1 MDYHRAPRTDAFTQG
16 CRDLLRTFTYE
27 DVLACLCYAA
37 PLLFMIG
44 PSAVMAREPLASILF
59 HSAIGFSLSAVIHRI
74 GHALLAPLPTGPHE
88 IFFSRTRRLPMRLTL
103 SRFVWLLESVVALG
117 LFCGVLAKH
126 CWLAGGTDMLVAGW
140 VLFLVGGAL
149 FFLPVRLVKLWEIRY
164 YPATS
169 LVGPSDDVI
178 NQSLSGLPRLFK

>member
-1 MDYHRAPRTDAFTQG
+1 MQG

-27 DVLACLCYAA
+27 DVMAWLCYAV

-59 HSAIGFSLSAVIHRI
+59 HSAIGFSLSALIHRI
-74 GHALLAPLPTGPHE
+74 GHALLSPLPKGPHT
-88 IFFSRTRRLPMRLTL
+88 ISLSATRRLPIRLTL
-103 SRFVWLLESVVALG
+103 SRFVWLLEGVVSLS
-117 LFCGVLAKH
+117 LFCGVLAKR
-126 CWLAGGTDMLVAGW
+126 CWMAGGTDMLVVGG
-140 VLFLVGGAL
+140 VLFLLAGAL
-149 FFLPVRLVKLWEIRY
+149 FFLPVRLVKLWETRY